1 MGILIKNVHILG
13 APESERT
20 DVYIT
25 GKRIAGIG
33 KEPRRFPVN
42 EILDGTDKILMPG
55 LVNAH
60 THAYMSVL
68 RNYADDVPFQT
79 WLFDRVSKV
88 EEAMTPEEAY
98 WGNLLSVMEMIRTGT
113 TCFVDMQMFPRQAVR
128 ACADS
133 GMRAMITRGLVGS
146 DRHDEGGLR
155 RLAEAF
161 DEMEFAGSIAAPV
174 TFGLGPHAIYS
185 CGEDFLRYV
194 TELAAEKD
202 LPLNIHLAETQG
214 EFDTCIKEHGLSP
227 VAYLHSLG
235 MLDRRILLAHCV
247 YLAEED
253 YALLRR
259 DSVTVAAN
267 PASNMKLANGFAPVT
282 RMVREGIRVALGTDG
297 PASNNTLNLFGEMHL
312 LSMSQKG
319 AEKDALAMTAEET
332 LRCAV
337 ENGYAALGMEETHG
351 AVETGRTADL
361 ILIDEKSP
369 NLRPVYNRKKA
380 LVYSASG
387 YEVSD
392 VIIDGKLVMKD
403 RNFVTIDGERVYYE
417 MDRIAEKYRI

>member
-1 MGILIKNVHILG
+1 
-13 APESERT
+13 
-20 DVYIT
+20 
-25 GKRIAGIG
+25 
-33 KEPRRFPVN
+33 
-42 EILDGTDKILMPG
+42 
-55 LVNAH
+55 
-60 THAYMSVL
+60 
-68 RNYADDVPFQT
+68 
-79 WLFDRVSKV
+79 
-88 EEAMTPEEAY
+88 
-98 WGNLLSVMEMIRTGT
+98 MEMIRTGT

-369 NLRPVYNRKKA
+369 NLRPVYDRKKA

>member
-227 VAYLHSLG
+227 V
-235 MLDRRILLAHCV
+235 
-247 YLAEED
+247 
-253 YALLRR
+253 
-259 DSVTVAAN
+259 
-267 PASNMKLANGFAPVT
+267 
-282 RMVREGIRVALGTDG
+282 
-297 PASNNTLNLFGEMHL
+297 
-312 LSMSQKG
+312 
-319 AEKDALAMTAEET
+319 
-332 LRCAV
+332 
-337 ENGYAALGMEETHG
+337 
-351 AVETGRTADL
+351 
-361 ILIDEKSP
+361 
-369 NLRPVYNRKKA
+369 
-380 LVYSASG
+380 
-387 YEVSD
+387 
-392 VIIDGKLVMKD
+392 
-403 RNFVTIDGERVYYE
+403 
-417 MDRIAEKYRI
+417 